1 MEPEMK
7 KVGKNKKRICSEVM
21 VKSKWKWGQLILT
34 VRPSTEKLNQKNN
47 KIKQCKHVCNIN

>member
-21 VKSKWKWGQLILT
+21 VKSKWKWGPLILT
-34 VRPSTEKLNQKNN
+34 VSTEKLNQKNN

>member
-21 VKSKWKWGQLILT
+21 VKSKWKWGPLILT
-34 VRPSTEKLNQKNN
+34 VRPSTEKLNQKTTKLNN
-47 KIKQCKHVCNIN
+47 ANTSVT